1 VIYRGWRVVGGAFVI
16 LFVAYGAQY
25 SFGLFFAALR
35 EEFGWSSAS
44 LSGVFSLYALCY
56 SCLGFVAGRLTDSLG
71 PRVVIAVGGAC
82 LGAMMVGMALVTQ
95 LWQPYVLYG
104 AIGAMGMS
112 TAFVPC
118 STTVV
123 KWFSRRR
130 GLAVGIAATGQSLG
144 TFLLPPLAHLLIGRV
159 GWRWSY
165 VVFGAGV
172 CAVLAGAARMM
183 HRDPESLG
191 LAPEGAPPAATA
203 GPAVASGSWPL
214 RRALGTSAFWRLV
227 AVFGL
232 TWIPV
237 FVPLVHLVAHA
248 QDLGHSRAVGAW
260 VTGMIGVGA
269 VAGRLV
275 MGAVSDRVGRKPAL
289 LIGLAVETGAFAGF
303 VAAAGVPALALS
315 SLAFGFAYASVSVT
329 YPPILADYFGRA
341 HAGAIVGGLFAIA
354 GSASAVGPVAAGL
367 VRDATGSY
375 ALAFAGS
382 AAVNL
387 LALLLG
393 AGCRPPGDP
402 PQVGAA
408 HASRSPG
415 TPG

>member
-1 VIYRGWRVVGGAFVI
+1 MIYRGWRVVGGAFVI

-44 LSGVFSLYALCY
+44 LSGVFSLYALSY

-71 PRVVIAVGGAC
+71 PRVVIAVGGVC
-82 LGAMMVGMALVTQ
+82 LGAMMVGMALVSH
-95 LWQPYVLYG
+95 LWQPYLLYG

-112 TAFVPC
+112 TAFIPC

-123 KWFSRRR
+123 KWFSQRR

-144 TFLLPPLAHLLIGRV
+144 TFLVPPLAHLLIGRV

-165 VVFGAGV
+165 VVFGVGV
-172 CAVLAGAARMM
+172 CAVLASTARVM
-183 HRDPESLG
+183 HRDPESVG
-191 LAPEGAPPAATA
+191 LAPDGARPVAAA
-203 GPAVASGSWPL
+203 GPAVASGGWPL
-214 RRALGTSAFWRLV
+214 RQALRTSAFWRLV

-237 FVPLVHLVAHA
+237 FLPLVHLVAHA

-260 VTGMIGVGA
+260 VTGMIGMGA
-269 VAGRLV
+269 VGGRLI
-275 MGAVSDRVGRKPAL
+275 MGPVSDRVGRKPAL
-289 LIGLAVETGAFAGF
+289 LIGLAVESGAFAGF

-329 YPPILADYFGRA
+329 YPSILADYFGRA

-354 GSASAVGPVAAGL
+354 GSASAVGPMAAGL
-367 VRDATGSY
+367 VHDATGSY

-387 LALLLG
+387 LALALG
-393 AGCRPPGDP
+393 AGCRPPGGP
-402 PQVGAA
+402 PPESAPPAPPRLRTAG
-408 HASRSPG
+408 
-415 TPG
+415 